1 MSHVRVQTASG
12 DLAADP
18 DAREAALEAAAG
30 LQPFKRLRGPPPLR
44 DLFPRRGSSISHE
57 KPEEK
62 RKKKNALTTQLQV
75 GITISFKQH
84 YRKYN
89 EFVEY
94 LKLLSA

>member
-75 GITISFKQH
+75 GITTSISENIMSLSNTSN
-84 YRKYN
+84 Y
-89 EFVEY
+89 Y
-94 LKLLSA
+94 LLNMM